1 MRGILILARS
11 MQELDEAIGEDRA
24 VAQILNFVEQH
35 AEEQQGSD
43 VGRKKVHEFSREF
56 EQYRTCEKGDKS
68 SE

>member
-35 AEEQQGSD
+35 AEE
-43 VGRKKVHEFSREF
+43 
-56 EQYRTCEKGDKS
+56 
-68 SE
+68 